1 MTKKPTAA
9 TKEPEAL
16 PDVFSVQMRAI
27 LGKGRFVFSDIK
39 GWNQVV
45 QTLLDEAN
53 TRGDVAAELVQLYS
67 YIRTVKEHI
76 DELFKHTDTML
87 AALASGRIPEA
98 FEREQLQTLTTAEGD
113 RATVVQKLYASILAE
128 KREQAF
134 KWLRDNGHESLIT
147 EVVNAQT
154 LSAFARAEAEQGRE
168 LPEETFTTHQKPTVT
183 LTRSKATKAAIAAP

>member
-1 MTKKPTAA
+1 MAKKAA
-9 TKEPEAL
+9 AQAASSQADP
-16 PDVFSVQMRAI
+16 FSVQMKSI
-27 LGKGRFVFSDIK
+27 LDEGRITFAGIRH
-39 GWNQVV
+39 WNRIV
-45 QTLLDEAN
+45 QSLLDEAKD
-53 TRGDVAAELVQLYS
+53 RGDVAAELVQLYS

-87 AALASGRIPEA
+87 AALVSVRIPEA

-134 KWLRDNGHESLIT
+134 EWLRDNGHESLIT

-168 LPEETFTTHQKPTVT
+168 LPEEVFTTHQKPTVT

>member
-1 MTKKPTAA
+1 
-9 TKEPEAL
+9 
-16 PDVFSVQMRAI
+16 MRAI